1 MSVSAELLRDLRI
14 ALLRELYRVQP
25 RGRSA
30 RSLHAL
36 VQPEV
41 ECAPADVAAQ
51 LEFLAGESL
60 AGKLPDNDLSPGLD
74 PLWRITSAG
83 MKYCE
88 GKHIV

>member
-1 MSVSAELLRDLRI
+1 MSVSAEVLRDLRI

-30 RSLHAL
+30 AGLHAL
-36 VQPEV
+36 VQAEV
-41 ECAPADVAAQ
+41 DCAPTDAAAQ
-51 LEFLAGESL
+51 LDFLQGE
-60 AGKLPDNDLSPGLD
+60 GFVEPLPAHELSPGLD
-74 PLWRITSAG
+74 PLWKITSGG

>member
-14 ALLRELYRVQP
+14 TLLRELYRVQP

-30 RSLHAL
+30 RSLHGL
-36 VQPEV
+36 VQPEID
-41 ECAPADVAAQ
+41 CALSDVAAQ

-60 AGKLPDNDLSPGLD
+60 AGKLPENELSPGLD